1 MSKNIEVC
9 TCNVLHNDRIDKV
22 KSVLPKEECLYD
34 LAEFFKIFGD
44 STRIKIIFSLYQSE
58 MCVCDLAETIHIS
71 QSGVSHQ
78 LRLLKQM
85 GVVKFRKEGRTVFYS
100 LDDNHIYEILT
111 AGFAHICHKFEE
123 ESK

>member
-1 MSKNIEVC
+1 MNKDIETC
-9 TCNVLHNDRIDKV
+9 SCNVIHADTVDKV
-22 KSVLPKEECLYD
+22 KSTFPKEECLYD

-58 MCVCDLAETIHIS
+58 MCVCDLAEVIGVS

-85 GVVKFRKEGRTVFYS
+85 GVVKYRKEGRVVYYS
-100 LDDNHIYEILT
+100 LDDEHIYEILT
-111 AGFAHICHKFEE
+111 AGFSHVCHK
-123 ESK
+123 